1 MTTVDRVDPKIPNE
15 KDMSEKQT
23 KKNLEMTVE
32 ELLGLEFFSKSS
44 GLKQIFFSKLSE
56 HTLQCNICLCGSTC
70 GLKAHNNHFYGKKH
84 KR

>member
-1 MTTVDRVDPKIPNE
+1 MTTVDTVDSKMPNE

-44 GLKQIFFSKLSE
+44 GLKQKVFSKDRS
-56 HTLQCNICLCGSTC
+56 LQLQWIGIVSWINWKRWRETKYVSHCL
-70 GLKAHNNHFYGKKH
+70 
-84 KR
+84 

>member
-1 MTTVDRVDPKIPNE
+1 MTTVDTVDPKIPNE

-44 GLKQIFFSKLSE
+44 GLKQKVFSKLNE
-56 HTLQCNICLCGSTC
+56 YTLQCNICSCGSSS
-70 GLKAHNNHFYGKKH
+70 GLEAHNNHFYGKKH
-84 KR
+84 KQ